1 MLLALPIGG
10 VLYVI
15 TAALK
20 SSDVYRDAVQ
30 IAKTD
35 ARVVQL
41 LGTPI
46 SEDVSIN
53 GSIRYSG
60 PAGEAQSASG
70 CTPERQG
77 QRAGG
82 CHAQA
87 WPLDLP
93 DTDLLRHRR
102 RPDRCVACRS
112 LIAAAPPAMT

>member
-46 SEDVSIN
+46 TEDVSIN

-60 PAGEAQSASG
+60 PTGEAQSASG
-70 CTPERQG
+70 CTPARQG

-93 DTDLLRHRR
+93 DTAFSGIDGGPIDVLPAAASSPPPR
-102 RPDRCVACRS
+102 RP
-112 LIAAAPPAMT
+112 